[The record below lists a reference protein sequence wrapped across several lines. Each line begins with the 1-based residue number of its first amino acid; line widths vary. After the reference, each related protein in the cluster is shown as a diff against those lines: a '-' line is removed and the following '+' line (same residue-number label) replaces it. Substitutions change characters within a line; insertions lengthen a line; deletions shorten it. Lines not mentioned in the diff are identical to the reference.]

1 MTLYTRNKPSCLLFV
16 FFAFFAAKKPP
27 RLFLCLLCLFVVP
40 LPFASTAHAQRD
52 LKEIPS
58 VDPEIERATFKL
70 PPGFE
75 VNLFAA
81 DPLLAKPIQMNWDTQ
96 GRLWVATSETYPQVE
111 PGKPAN
117 DKVIILSDENHDGVA
132 DKMTVFADKLL
143 IPTGV
148 LPGDGGAYVANS
160 TELLHLKDTD
170 GDGRADQRKIVL
182 SGFGTEDTHHII
194 HTFRWSPRGTMF
206 FAQSIYIHSHVET
219 PYGVKRLMAGGF
231 WEYDPRTQ
239 KLGVFAT
246 GLVNAWGIAWDK
258 QGNMFATDGA
268 GNEGINF
275 VFPGS
280 VMTTA
285 YEAERV
291 VKGLNPG
298 SPKHCGLEII
308 ESEHFPQEWQ
318 GHLITCDFRAHRV
331 CRFALSD
338 DGSGFASK
346 EMPEVIK
353 STHPAFRP
361 IDVKIGPDGALY
373 IADWYNPI
381 IQHGE
386 VDFRDPRRDKT
397 HGRIWR
403 VTCKDRKLVK
413 APDLEKLE
421 AKDLVKE
428 LVSPNLYTKEK
439 AREIYRDRFAST
451 KLLDKSVHE
460 IADENEDIGLEVFSL
475 KTQDEIRLRISK
487 AEDSQRVMKLFNSF
501 TCLGEEEQQTNK
513 MGVPSAA
520 DVFRKYTY
528 QLNPNP
534 RVRLAAINLFRQ
546 VDLDKDQHSKSLKQI
561 AGYIDHPMD
570 RFLDFALWKTLR
582 EMSHAWLAE
591 LEAGINPFEKPSH
604 LIYALN
610 CVPADKAAPAI
621 RAVLEKK
628 LVPES
633 ELPKF
638 TELLYARGNVNDLA
652 AEIDKTD
659 WAAEKPAAIVK
670 RLELMQ
676 KVATK
681 APTAPK
687 NAAKLVPLVKHD
699 DPAVRAAAYRLVGQ
713 WRGSDV
719 FETLR
724 DSVADAK
731 APLELRLAAAN
742 GLIHNPAATP
752 LLRELAEK
760 NETPAALRVEVAIL
774 LTPRDVNSG
783 AGLIAK
789 LLNDEIAASALAPH
803 WTALLGVKNA
813 SGELAKSLKDV
824 KLPPE
829 AARIALRAIKRLPKP
844 DANLLGALG
853 RAGGI
858 SGGPRVWTDAEKQA
872 ILTSVSSK
880 GDAARGE
887 AIYRRAELNCLKC
900 HAIGGAGGVVGPDIR
915 SLGAS
920 SPVDYILDSLLEPSK
935 KIKENYNATV
945 VETDQG
951 VTLNGIKIRE
961 SEAELVLRNQDDK
974 EIVIPKKSI
983 DSRADSTI
991 SLMPGSLVDDLS
1003 LQELIDLVRFLSELG
1018 KEGPY
1023 AVGQQSYA
1031 RVWQTPVPN
1040 AENHTLLN
1048 RQGTPIV
1055 LNQAGPLTWTSAYSK
1070 VNGELPVEG
1079 LTQQR
1084 FGGNAQLVGFARAK
1098 FTVSTAGEL
1107 GLKFNNTKGLAVWVD
1122 QEGQIPKDVIEVD
1135 LPAGEHTVMITVEM
1149 TERTEPLCVEL
1160 IELKGSNAKAQWA
1173 SGK

>member
-1 MTLYTRNKPSCLLFV
+1 MTQTFKTMRLTS
-16 FFAFFAAKKPP
+16 FAFFAAFAAKKSP
-27 RLFLCLLCLFVVP
+27 RLFLCLLCLFVVN
-40 LPFASTAHAQRD
+40 LHSAFFAATAHAQRD
-52 LKEIPS
+52 LKEIPP

-117 DKVIILSDENHDGVA
+117 DKVIILTDENHDGVA
-132 DKMTVFADKLL
+132 DKTTIFADKLL

-170 GDGRADQRKIVL
+170 GDGKADQRKIVL

-206 FAQSIYIHSHVET
+206 FAQSIYIHSHIET

-298 SPKHCGLEII
+298 SPKHCGLEIV
-308 ESEHFPQEWQ
+308 ESEHFPVEWQ
-318 GHLITCDFRAHRV
+318 GNMITCDFRAHRV

-353 STHPAFRP
+353 SNHPAFRP

-403 VTCKDRKLVK
+403 VTCKDRKLMTP
-413 APDLEKLE
+413 PDLAKLE
-421 AKDLVKE
+421 VKE
-428 LVSPNLYTKEK
+428 LVDELSSKNLWTKEQAQLVLK
-439 AREIYRDRFAST
+439 SKVPDKNNPGDEINRIAGSDNSKYFALSRLFLLKSDTPQNVNDDLSINALNNVDRLHVKGDFSKESEHVQDFLLDFAS
-451 KLLDKSVHE
+451 KLLHHTNQRMRLIAVCNSHLCVFNDSHSKQFIARIASV
-460 IADENEDIGLEVFSL
+460 
-475 KTQDEIRLRISK
+475 
-487 AEDSQRVMKLFNSF
+487 
-501 TCLGEEEQQTNK
+501 
-513 MGVPSAA
+513 
-520 DVFRKYTY
+520 
-528 QLNPNP
+528 
-534 RVRLAAINLFRQ
+534 
-546 VDLDKDQHSKSLKQI
+546 LDK
-561 AGYIDHPMD
+561 PMD

-582 EMSHAWLAE
+582 EMSPAWLAE
-591 LEAGINPFEKPSH
+591 LEAGKNPFEKPSH
-604 LIYALN
+604 LLYALN

-633 ELPKF
+633 ELPQF

-659 WAAEKPAAIVK
+659 WAAEKPAALVK

-676 KVATK
+676 RVAAK
-681 APTAPK
+681 NPAAPK
-687 NAAKLVPLVKHD
+687 NAAKLVPLVKHA

-713 WRGSDV
+713 WRGGDV

-731 APLELRLAAAN
+731 APLELRVAAAN
-742 GLIHNPAATP
+742 GLIHNPAAAP

-760 NETPAALRVEVAIL
+760 NETPAALRVEVALL

-783 AGLIAK
+783 AALVAN
-789 LLNDEIAASALAPH
+789 LLEDEKAALLLKPH
-803 WTALLGVKNA
+803 WPTLLGVKGA
-813 SGELAKSLKDV
+813 GDRLKIFIPQV
-824 KLPPE
+824 KISTE
-829 AARIALRAIKRLPKP
+829 SARGAILAIKRLPKP
-844 DANLLGALG
+844 DTELLAALG
-853 RAGGI
+853 KAGKVN
-858 SGGPRVWTDAEKQA
+858 SGPRVWTDAERQA
-872 ILTSVSSK
+872 ILTSLATK

-887 AIYRRAELNCLKC
+887 AVYRRAELNCLKC
-900 HAIGGAGGVVGPDIR
+900 HAIGGAGGVVGPDMR

-920 SPVDYILDSLLEPSK
+920 SPTDYILDSLLEPSK
-935 KIKENYNATV
+935 KIKENYNAV
-945 VETDQG
+945 IVEDDKG
-951 VTLNGIKIRE
+951 VTYNGIKIRE
-961 SEAELVLRNQDDK
+961 SETELVLRNQDDK
-974 EIVIPKKSI
+974 ELVIPKKLI
-983 DSRADSTI
+983 DTRADSTT

-1003 LQELIDLVRFLSELG
+1003 QQELIDLTRFLSELG

-1040 AENHTLLN
+1040 PENHTLLN

-1055 LNQAGPLTWTSAYSK
+1055 LDAAGPLTWASQYSR
-1070 VNGELPVEG
+1070 VSGELPVEG

-1084 FGGNAQLVGFARAK
+1084 FGGNAQLVGFARSK
-1098 FTVSTAGEL
+1098 FTVSTAGKL
-1107 GLKFNNTKGLAVWVD
+1107 GLKFNSTKGLAVWVD
-1122 QEGQIPKDVIEVD
+1122 QEGQIPKETIEVD
-1135 LPAGEHTVMITVEM
+1135 LAAGEHTVMITVDM
-1149 TERTEPLCVEL
+1149 AERTEPLRVEL
-1160 IELKGSNAKAQWA
+1160 VELSGSSAKGQWA

>member
-1 MTLYTRNKPSCLLFV
+1 M
-16 FFAFFAAKKPP
+16 AQ
-27 RLFLCLLCLFVVP
+27 
-40 LPFASTAHAQRD
+40 AHAQRN

-58 VDPEIERATFKL
+58 VDPEVERATFKL
-70 PPGFE
+70 PEGFE

-96 GRLWVATSETYPQVE
+96 GRLWVATSETYPQIE

-117 DKVIILSDENHDGVA
+117 DKVIILTDENRDGVA
-132 DKMTVFADKLL
+132 DKTTIFADKLL

-170 GDGRADQRKIVL
+170 GDGKADQRKIVL

-246 GLVNAWGIAWDK
+246 GLVNPWGIAWDK

-280 VMTTA
+280 VMVTA

-291 VKGLNPG
+291 VRGLNPG
-298 SPKHCGLEII
+298 SPKHCGLEIV
-308 ESEHFPQEWQ
+308 ESEHFPADWQ
-318 GHLITCDFRAHRV
+318 GDLITCDFRAHRV
-331 CRFALSD
+331 CRFKLSD

-361 IDVKIGPDGALY
+361 IDVKVGPDGALY

-403 VTCKDRKLVK
+403 VTCKDRKLVTP
-413 APDLEKLE
+413 PDLAKME
-421 AKDLVKE
+421 AKELVKE
-428 LVSPNLYTKEK
+428 LVSPNLWTKEK
-439 AREIYRDRFAST
+439 SREIYREKYSKNKDFREEITNIVHDKREVWLAVAPIEGKPLGTTPDLLNDDFFFLLNHLSN
-451 KLLDKSVHE
+451 LDKVEIGNDLTKWNGLKSHIADYANAKEAKFRLLSINLHRHYSISPSFEPQLASE
-460 IADENEDIGLEVFSL
+460 IAFV
-475 KTQDEIRLRISK
+475 
-487 AEDSQRVMKLFNSF
+487 
-501 TCLGEEEQQTNK
+501 
-513 MGVPSAA
+513 
-520 DVFRKYTY
+520 
-528 QLNPNP
+528 
-534 RVRLAAINLFRQ
+534 
-546 VDLDKDQHSKSLKQI
+546 LDK
-561 AGYIDHPMD
+561 PMD
-570 RFLDFALWKTLR
+570 RFIDFALWKTLR
-582 EMSHAWLAE
+582 EMSPAWLAE
-591 LEAGINPFEKPSH
+591 LEAGKNPFEKPAH
-604 LIYALN
+604 LLYALN
-610 CVPADKAAPAI
+610 CVSADKAAPAI

-633 ELPKF
+633 DLPLF

-659 WAAEKPAAIVK
+659 WAAEKPAALVK

-676 KVATK
+676 RVAAK
-681 APTAPK
+681 NPAAPK
-687 NAAKLVPLVKHD
+687 NAAKLVPLAKHA

-713 WRGSDV
+713 WRGGDV

-731 APLELRLAAAN
+731 EPLELRVAAAN

-760 NETPAALRVEVAIL
+760 NETPAALRVEVALL

-783 AGLIAK
+783 TALLAK
-789 LLNDEIAASALAPH
+789 LLEDEPAASALAPH
-803 WTALLGVKNA
+803 WPGLLGAKGA
-813 SGELAKSLKDV
+813 SGALTKALKDA

-829 AARIALRAIKRLPKP
+829 AARTALRVIKRLPKP
-844 DANLLGALG
+844 DANLLTALG
-853 RAGGI
+853 KAGGI
-858 SGGPRVWTDAEKQA
+858 SGGPRVWTDAERQA
-872 ILTSVSSK
+872 ILTSLASK
-880 GDAARGE
+880 GDPARGE

-900 HAIGGAGGVVGPDIR
+900 HAIGGAGGVVGPDMR

-920 SPVDYILDSLLEPSK
+920 APPDYILDSLLDPSK
-935 KIKENYNATV
+935 KIKENYNAIV
-945 VETDQG
+945 VEDDAG
-951 VTLNGIKIRE
+951 RTLQGIKIRE
-961 SEAELVLRNQDDK
+961 SEAELVLRSQDDK
-974 EIVIPKKSI
+974 EIIIPKKSI
-983 DSRADSTI
+983 ESRNDSTI

-1003 LQELIDLVRFLSELG
+1003 QQELIDLTRFLSELG
-1018 KEGPY
+1018 KDGPY
-1023 AVGQQSYA
+1023 AVGQQALA
-1031 RVWQTPVPN
+1031 RVWQTPVPDGVN
-1040 AENHTLLN
+1040 LTLLN
-1048 RQGTPIV
+1048 RQGTPV
-1055 LNQAGPLTWTSAYSK
+1055 AVDPASPLQWTSQYAQ

-1079 LTQQR
+1079 LTKQS
-1084 FGGNAQLVGFARAK
+1084 FGGKPEKYGFARAK
-1098 FTVSTAGEL
+1098 FTLSTAGKI
-1107 GLKFNNTKGLAVWVD
+1107 GLKFNTTKGLAVWVD
-1122 QEGQIPKDVIEVD
+1122 QEGQTVKDTIEVD
-1135 LPAGEHTVMITVEM
+1135 LPAGEHTLTLTVDM
-1149 TERTEPLCVEL
+1149 NERPEPLRVEL
-1160 IELKGSNAKAQWA
+1160 VEVSGSPAKGQWA

>member
-1 MTLYTRNKPSCLLFV
+1 MLLKTEIQTPLLV
-16 FFAFFAAKKPP
+16 AFFAFFAAKKSP
-27 RLFLCLLCLFVVP
+27 RLFLCLLCLFVVN
-40 LPFASTAHAQRD
+40 LSFVATAHAQRD

-58 VDPEIERATFKL
+58 VDPEVERSTFKL
-70 PPGFE
+70 PEGFE

-117 DKVIILSDENHDGVA
+117 DKVIILSDENRDGVA
-132 DKMTVFADKLL
+132 DKTTVFADKLL

-170 GDGRADQRKIVL
+170 GDGKADQRKIVL

-219 PYGVKRLMAGGF
+219 PHGVKRLMAGGF

-246 GLVNAWGIAWDK
+246 GLVNSWGMAWDR

-280 VMTTA
+280 VMVTA

-291 VKGLNPG
+291 VRGLNPG
-298 SPKHCGLEII
+298 SPKHCGLEIV
-308 ESEHFPQEWQ
+308 ESEHFPADWQ
-318 GHLITCDFRAHRV
+318 GDLITCDFRAHRV
-331 CRFALSD
+331 CRFKLSD

-361 IDVKIGPDGALY
+361 IDVKVGPDGALY

-403 VTCKDRKLVK
+403 VTFKDRKLVTP
-413 APDLEKLE
+413 PDLAKME
-421 AKDLVKE
+421 AKDLIKE

-439 AREIYRDRFAST
+439 AREIYRERFATS
-451 KLLDKSVHE
+451 KQLDKSVHE
-460 IADENEDIGLEVFSL
+460 LADQNEDIGLEVFSL
-475 KTQDEIRLRISK
+475 NTRDEIRLRIAKS
-487 AEDSQRVMKLFNSF
+487 EDAPRIIKLFNSF
-501 TCLGEEEQQTNK
+501 TCLDDESQQSNK
-513 MGVPSAA
+513 MGVPRAQ

-528 QLNPNP
+528 QDNSNP
-534 RVRLAAINLFRQ
+534 RVRLASINILRNMK
-546 VDLDKDQHSKSLKQI
+546 LDKDQSLKSLQKV
-561 AGYIDHPMD
+561 ASYIDLPMD

-582 EMSHAWLAE
+582 EMSPAWLAE
-591 LEAGINPFEKPSH
+591 LEAGNNPFEKPSH
-604 LIYALN
+604 LLYALN
-610 CVPADKAAPAI
+610 CVSADKAAPAI

-633 ELPKF
+633 ELPQF

-659 WAAEKPAAIVK
+659 WAKEKPAALVK

-676 KVATK
+676 RVAAK
-681 APTAPK
+681 NPAAPK
-687 NAAKLVPLVKHD
+687 NAAKLVPLVNHPD
-699 DPAVRAAAYRLVGQ
+699 ASVRAAAYRLVGQ
-713 WRGSDV
+713 WRWGDV

-724 DSVADAK
+724 ASVADAK
-731 APLELRLAAAN
+731 APLELRVAAAN

-760 NETPAALRVEVAIL
+760 NETPAALRVEVALL

-783 AGLIAK
+783 TALLAK
-789 LLNDEIAASALAPH
+789 LLEDEPAASALAPH
-803 WTALLGVKNA
+803 WPGLLGAKGA
-813 SGELAKSLKDV
+813 SGALTKALKDA

-829 AARIALRAIKRLPKP
+829 AARLALRAIKRLPKP
-844 DANLLGALG
+844 DANLLTTLG
-853 RAGGI
+853 KAGGI
-858 SGGPRVWTDAEKQA
+858 SGGPRVWSDSEKQA
-872 ILTSVSSK
+872 ILASIATK
-880 GDAARGE
+880 GDPARGE
-887 AIYRRAELNCLKC
+887 AIYRRTELNCLKC
-900 HAIGGAGGVVGPDIR
+900 HAIGGAGGVVGPDMR

-920 SPVDYILDSLLEPSK
+920 SPVDYILDSLIEPSK
-935 KIKENYNATV
+935 KIKENYNAIV
-945 VETDQG
+945 VEDDAG
-951 VTLNGIKIRE
+951 RTLQGIKIRE
-961 SEAELVLRNQDDK
+961 SEAELVLRSQDDK
-974 EIVIPKKSI
+974 ELVIAKKSI
-983 DSRADSTI
+983 ESRNDSTI
-991 SLMPGSLVDDLS
+991 SLMPGSLLDDLS
-1003 LQELIDLVRFLSELG
+1003 QQELIDLTRFLSELG
-1018 KEGPY
+1018 KDGPY
-1023 AVGQQSYA
+1023 AVGQQALA
-1031 RVWQTPVPN
+1031 RVWQTPVPDAVN
-1040 AENHTLLN
+1040 LTLLN
-1048 RQGTPIV
+1048 RQGTPV
-1055 LNQAGPLTWTSAYSK
+1055 AVNPDSPLQWTGYYSQ
-1070 VNGELPVEG
+1070 VSGDLPIEG
-1079 LTQQR
+1079 MTKQS
-1084 FGGNAQLVGFARAK
+1084 FGGNRQLVGFARTK
-1098 FTVSTAGEL
+1098 FTVSTPGKL
-1107 GLKFNNTKGLAVWVD
+1107 GLKFNNSKGLAVWVD
-1122 QEGQIPKDVIEVD
+1122 QEGQSAKEVIEVD
-1135 LPAGEHTVMITVEM
+1135 LPAGEHTLLVTVDIS
-1149 TERTEPLCVEL
+1149 TRTEPLRVEL
-1160 IELKGSNAKAQWA
+1160 VELKGSSAKGQWV